1 VETRAETAS
10 VIEERRQSNYE
21 SRDRRTRRA
30 SVLMRVAIDTSALV
44 KRYVAIQGGA
54 ALQPIFDEATSVH
67 IAHHCRV
74 EMHSAFNRMRL
85 TKQITPMVYRA
96 AVADFAKERV
106 DFEVSP
112 WTPEI
117 EAQAIALLGGSNLR
131 AMDALHVAAALAVDA
146 EQFVTSDER
155 QALAAS
161 RSGLATFRLF

>member
-1 VETRAETAS
+1 
-10 VIEERRQSNYE
+10 
-21 SRDRRTRRA
+21 
-30 SVLMRVAIDTSALV
+30 MRVAIDTSALV

-54 ALQPIFDEATSVH
+54 ELQPIFDEATSVH

-85 TKQITPMVYRA
+85 TKQITPTVYRA
-96 AVADFAKERV
+96 AIADFETELV

-117 EAQAIALLGGSNLR
+117 EARAIALLAGSNLR

-155 QALAAS
+155 QWRAAK
-161 RSGLATFRLF
+161 RANIAATLIA